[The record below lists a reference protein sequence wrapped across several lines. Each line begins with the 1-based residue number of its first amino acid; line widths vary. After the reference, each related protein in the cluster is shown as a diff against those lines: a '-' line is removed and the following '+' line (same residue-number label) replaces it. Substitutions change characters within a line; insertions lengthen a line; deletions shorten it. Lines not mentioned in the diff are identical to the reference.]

1 MKHLHPEFGRSS
13 IIVGGEALQEAV
25 GEKEIRTDVGLG
37 IDKDMLPTN
46 ISNGPDSHNVNMCK
60 HPEFVHCYQVV
71 TTLKISI

>member
-1 MKHLHPEFGRSS
+1 MKHLHPEFGWSS
-13 IIVGGEALQEAV
+13 IVVGGEALQEAV

-37 IDKDMLPTN
+37 IGKDMLPTN
-46 ISNGPDSHNVNMCK
+46 MYNGPDSHNANTYK